1 MRVRIVF
8 LELTNTGVD
17 LEADVGLDVRS
28 AVFTLLELAVDVV
41 AERGPLGD
49 VVLGV
54 ELRVVMRD

>member
-1 MRVRIVF
+1 MF

-17 LEADVGLDVRS
+17 LEADVGLDVHS
-28 AVFTLLELAVDVV
+28 AVFALLELAVDVV

-54 ELRVVMRD
+54 ELRVVVRD

>member
-54 ELRVVMRD
+54 ELRVVVRD

>member
-8 LELTNTGVD
+8 LELTDTGVD
-17 LEADVGLDVRS
+17 LEADVGLDVHG
-28 AVFTLLELAVDVV
+28 AVFPLLELAVDVV